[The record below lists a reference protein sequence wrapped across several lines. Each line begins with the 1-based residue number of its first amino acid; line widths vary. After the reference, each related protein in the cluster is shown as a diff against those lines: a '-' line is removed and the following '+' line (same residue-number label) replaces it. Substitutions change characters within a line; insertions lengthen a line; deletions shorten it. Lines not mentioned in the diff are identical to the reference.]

1 MGYIM
6 DKWFVILLGILI
18 ASLYVPPIVMPA
30 RHREFA
36 RSLLTKKFLRCFS
49 VAPVAVGIFAILVS
63 NNSDLHHRILFV
75 FGVIE
80 ILTGIYL
87 LTLPGLIISQFKFLC
102 SKSLKVWIA
111 RGVFKFSLGLLFI
124 FWGIFFF

>member
-1 MGYIM
+1 MGYVM

-30 RHREFA
+30 RHRELA
-36 RSLLTKKFLRCFS
+36 RSLLTKKFLRRFS

-63 NNSDLHHRILFV
+63 NNADLHHRVLFV
-75 FGVIE
+75 LGVIE

-87 LTLPGLIISQFKFLC
+87 LTLPGLIISQFQFLC
-102 SKSLKVWIA
+102 SKSLIVWVV
-111 RGVFKFSLGLLFI
+111 RGVFKFMLGLLI
-124 FWGIFFF
+124 IIWGLFYF